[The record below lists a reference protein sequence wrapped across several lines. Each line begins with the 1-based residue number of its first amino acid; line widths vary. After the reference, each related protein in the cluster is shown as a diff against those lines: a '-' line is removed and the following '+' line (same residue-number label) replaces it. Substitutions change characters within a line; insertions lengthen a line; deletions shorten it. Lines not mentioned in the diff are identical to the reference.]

1 MAAVHTGQA
10 LANVPKIQG
19 ICWSIAKNLAISV
32 PQVISLLNKKTFVSF
47 DLDSLHSFTFI
58 QAVPQQ
64 HKNQVGYCCYLY

>member
-10 LANVPKIQG
+10 LVNVPKIQG

-32 PQVISLLNKKTFVSF
+32 PQVISLLNQEIFVYF
-47 DLDSLHSFTFI
+47 YLDSLHSFSFI
-58 QAVPQQ
+58 QAVLQQ